1 MASKGDP
8 VQGVGNGAADGTLA
22 RKAAKF
28 ERDIGSAATFVDPG
42 IQDKRRPMLRV
53 VHRSTANVSMAPVFS
68 FDE

>member
-8 VQGVGNGAADGTLA
+8 EQGVGSAAADGTMA

-28 ERDIGSAATFVDPG
+28 EREIGSAATFVDPG

-53 VHRSTANVSMAPVFS
+53 VQRSTANVSMAPVLS
-68 FDE
+68 FEE